1 MTPQGAGFRDARGPT
16 TTVIVATYDQ
26 PGPLRLALA
35 ALGAQTDPDFDVIVA
50 DDGTS
55 PASHPLV
62 EQCAREF
69 GLRARVIWQADQGFR
84 KARAQNQAALET
96 DAELLVFLD
105 GDCLPFR
112 DLIAQYRRAARAGEF
127 CTGAVV
133 FLDSAGTRALAE
145 PEVRAGAHERALT
158 LRERLRALDVHWRN
172 ATNFAGRLERP
183 RIRGANFAVCAKLF
197 RAVDGYDE
205 IFGGY
210 GKEDSDLRNRMR
222 NSGARGISLWHRA
235 FVAHLARDV
244 VTRAGVRERPPAD
257 LYRAGKQ
264 LVRARIGLGS
274 HGGAATAASA
284 EAEP

>member
-1 MTPQGAGFRDARGPT
+1 M
-16 TTVIVATYDQ
+16 TVIVATYDQ

-50 DDGTS
+50 DDGSQPTS
-55 PASHPLV
+55 HALV
-62 EQCAREF
+62 EECARSY
-69 GLRARVIWQADQGFR
+69 GLRARVVWQPDQGFR

-96 DAELLVFLD
+96 GAELLVFLD

-112 DLIAQYRRAARAGEF
+112 DLIARYRRAARAGEF

-133 FLDSAGTRALAE
+133 FLDSAATRALDEAA
-145 PEVRAGAHERALT
+145 VRSGAHERALT

-172 ATNFAGRLERP
+172 VANFARRLERP
-183 RIRGANFAVCAKLF
+183 RIRGANFAVSADLF

-205 IFGGY
+205 VFGGY

-222 NSGARGISLWHRA
+222 NAGARGISLWHRA

-244 VTRAGVRERPPAD
+244 VTRAGARERPPAD

-264 LVRARIGLGS
+264 LVRARVGLGS
-274 HGGAATAASA
+274 HAGAGAA